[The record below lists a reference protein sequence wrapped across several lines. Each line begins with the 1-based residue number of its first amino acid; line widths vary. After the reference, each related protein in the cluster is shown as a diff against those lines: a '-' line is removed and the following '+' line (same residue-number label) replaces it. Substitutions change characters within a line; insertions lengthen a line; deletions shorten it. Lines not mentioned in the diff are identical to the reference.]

1 MMSFNVIDQYN
12 SFVENNFIK
21 SNNAQLEVLKKLN
34 SVWKSSQKKNL
45 FTNNK
50 KQEGVYLFGKVGT
63 GKTFLLNLLYQNS
76 KVGKK
81 IHFNNLMIEI
91 HNVIK
96 NSSNKDNAIE
106 TFIREL
112 GNNFKLLFIDEMHIF
127 NIVDALIIKKIFF
140 FLSKYKIFLIISS
153 NFHPD
158 DLYKDGLQR
167 ADFIPFIELIKN
179 NYAVINIDIN
189 TDYRRQTLNQSKT
202 YFTPITDETKKEFNK
217 LFSRFVDETHLTT
230 IKIKTNSREIS
241 FERCSSNILMTD
253 FKKICQDNLSHQD
266 YINIARYFNLIFLN
280 NVPELNE
287 QNKDSCRRFISLID
301 MLYENN
307 CSIVI
312 LAAKPISNLNTN
324 KSLDDEFKRT
334 ASRLYKMTIVQPTNE
349 KIS

>member
-1 MMSFNVIDQYN
+1 MGFDVIDQYN

-21 SNNAQLEVLKKLN
+21 SNNAQLDVLKKIN
-34 SVWKSSQKKNL
+34 SVWNSSQKKNL
-45 FTNNK
+45 FINNK

-76 KVGKK
+76 KIGKK

-91 HNVIK
+91 HNAIK
-96 NSSNKDNAIE
+96 NSPSKDNAIE
-106 TFIREL
+106 TYIKEL
-112 GNNFKLLFIDEMHIF
+112 GNKFKLLFIDEMHIF

-167 ADFIPFIELIKN
+167 ADFIPFIELIKK

-202 YFTPITDETKKEFNK
+202 YFTPITDETKKEFNR
-217 LFSRFVDETHLTT
+217 LFNRFVDETHLTT

-241 FERCSSNILMTD
+241 FDRCSSNILMTE
-253 FKKICQDNLSHQD
+253 FKKICQSNLSHQD
-266 YINIARYFNLIFLN
+266 YTNIAKYFNLIFLN

-334 ASRLYKMTIVQPTNE
+334 ASRLYEMTIVQPTNE

>member
-1 MMSFNVIDQYN
+1 MEF
-12 SFVENNFIK
+12 K
-21 SNNAQLEVLKKLN
+21 S
-34 SVWKSSQKKNL
+34 KKNL
-45 FTNNK
+45 FINNK

-76 KVGKK
+76 KIGKK

-91 HNVIK
+91 HNAIK
-96 NSSNKDNAIE
+96 NSPSKDNAIE
-106 TFIREL
+106 TYIKEL
-112 GNNFKLLFIDEMHIF
+112 GNKFKLLFIDEMHIF

-140 FLSKYKIFLIISS
+140 FLSKYKVFLIISS

-167 ADFIPFIELIKN
+167 ADFIPFIELIKK

-189 TDYRRQTLNQSKT
+189 TDYRRRTLNQSKT
-202 YFTPITDETKKEFNK
+202 YFTPITDETKKEFNR
-217 LFSRFVDETHLTT
+217 LFNRFVDETHLTT

-241 FERCSSNILMTD
+241 FDRCSSNILMTE
-253 FKKICQDNLSHQD
+253 FKKICQSNLSHQD
-266 YINIARYFNLIFLN
+266 YTNIAKYFNLIFLN

-334 ASRLYKMTIVQPTNE
+334 ASRLYEMTIVQPTNE